1 MQRTKTPQLV
11 PEDGDP
17 IWSKGA
23 QSILSTSKGLKY
35 RIKSIISGMNDRLGD
50 PRIGP
55 MLLLGSLM
63 SFASIWLKRSQATHQ
78 SRLDQPSQ
86 PSNMVGDGL
95 GHLPT
100 LVSKLLNSEKKKKR
114 CCFSFQHLSSN
125 IHVDHTEST
134 CSRLPG

>member
-1 MQRTKTPQLV
+1 MQRTKTPELV

-23 QSILSTSKGLKY
+23 QSILSKSKGLKH
-35 RIKSIISGMNDRLGD
+35 RIRSIIVGMYDLLGD

-78 SRLDQPSQ
+78 GQSDQPSQ
-86 PSNMVGDGL
+86 PSNMVSD
-95 GHLPT
+95 
-100 LVSKLLNSEKKKKR
+100 
-114 CCFSFQHLSSN
+114 
-125 IHVDHTEST
+125 D
-134 CSRLPG
+134 

>member
-23 QSILSTSKGLKY
+23 ESILHSSKGLKR
-35 RIKSIISGMNDRLGD
+35 RIRSIIIGIYDHLGD

-63 SFASIWLKRSQATHQ
+63 SFASIWLKRSRATTHQ
-78 SRLDQPSQ
+78 SQSDQPSQ

-95 GHLPT
+95 EYLPT
-100 LVSKLLNSEKKKKR
+100 LIS
-114 CCFSFQHLSSN
+114 
-125 IHVDHTEST
+125 
-134 CSRLPG
+134 